1 MNLRDKFL
9 WNLGIILSAV
19 ALIWSSWNLF
29 NKNNESAD
37 SLKKF
42 ENEQVGTD
50 NELQKKVSQLEKI
63 YVDRDAVKFIIAD
76 NPVDLNRVISID
88 GGSNSKRRKNL
99 WCSGIYTSNKTR
111 TIIAQMVLKDK
122 TYNVIKGDSIGG
134 GQIVDI
140 TNTEVVFK
148 KNEKVHTYK
157 MGIDNNLE

>member
-9 WNLGIILSAV
+9 WNLGIILSAA

-88 GGSNSKRRKNL
+88 GGSNSKRRKRD
-99 WCSGIYTSNKTR
+99 G
-111 TIIAQMVLKDK
+111 V
-122 TYNVIKGDSIGG
+122 
-134 GQIVDI
+134 
-140 TNTEVVFK
+140 
-148 KNEKVHTYK
+148 
-157 MGIDNNLE
+157 